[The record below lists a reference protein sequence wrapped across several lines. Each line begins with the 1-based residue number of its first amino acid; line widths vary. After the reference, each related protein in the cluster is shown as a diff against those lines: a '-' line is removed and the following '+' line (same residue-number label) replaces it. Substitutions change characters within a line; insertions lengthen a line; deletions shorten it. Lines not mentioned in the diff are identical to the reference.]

1 MLDSFNLFLVDLTYI
16 KPFEEIDPL
25 IEDHYAFLDRYYA
38 NGTFLAS
45 GPKVPRTGGVIIARG
60 KDRAALESILTEDPF
75 SKARVAD
82 YTVTEFVPKRHV
94 ANLTPVLNPHS

>member
-1 MLDSFNLFLVDLTYI
+1 MTDILNLFLIDLTYV

-25 IEDHYAFLDRYYA
+25 LEAHYAFLDKYYG

-60 KDRAALESILTEDPF
+60 TDRTALEDILTEDPF
-75 SKARVAD
+75 FDAKVAK
-82 YTVTEFVPKRHV
+82 YTVTEFTPKRHAACLKAV
-94 ANLTPVLNPHS
+94 LTPC

>member
-1 MLDSFNLFLVDLTYI
+1 MSDSFNLFLVDLTYV

-25 IEDHYAFLDRYYA
+25 IDDHYAFLDRHYA

-60 KDRAALESILTEDPF
+60 KDRAALETILAEDPF
-75 SKARVAD
+75 SKAKVAD
-82 YTVTEFVPKRHV
+82 YTVTEFVPKRH
-94 ANLTPVLNPHS
+94 AASLAPVLTEGS